1 MPWRATGLRNLR
13 NNSLSSFRSFRL
25 TVWIT
30 VCSDYSSMLTC
41 SNTGREMVKNRIF
54 IYSLFVGD
62 FRKEVWRLLLA
73 LVQVEIKVC
82 ENLIGLQGQTS
93 CTLFRTGMRWMA
105 YTSGQMRTAYTSG
118 QMRTA
123 YTSGQM
129 RTAYTSGQMR
139 TAYTS
144 GDKMAFTHPD
154 K

>member
-1 MPWRATGLRNLR
+1 MFIRKLELHIPNRYAMESYWSQKPQKQQSQQLPQF
-13 NNSLSSFRSFRL
+13 SPDS
-25 TVWIT
+25 VDH
-30 VCSDYSSMLTC
+30 CSDSSSMLTC
-41 SNTGREMVKNRIF
+41 SNTGREMVENRIF

-73 LVQVEIKVC
+73 LVQVERKVC

-93 CTLFRTGMRWMA
+93 CTLFRTGMRRMA
-105 YTSGQMRTAYTSG
+105 YTSGQMRTAYI
-118 QMRTA
+118 
-123 YTSGQM
+123 
-129 RTAYTSGQMR
+129 SGQMR